1 MKKAEPQ
8 VPFVPYRSDDR
19 APHER
24 VLDLMDMA
32 HAKTCCIL
40 KQLGRAWPRP
50 ADEPAL
56 NAHSSTYR
64 CLRIPRRIR
73 SKPSRPGG
81 LDILLPSG
89 TIVAR
94 TLHRR
99 QAVGH
104 TTRKGVRPCGSL
116 YISVPLR

>member
-50 ADEPAL
+50 ADEPR
-56 NAHSSTYR
+56 STRTAAPTAACVSHAEYAAS
-64 CLRIPRRIR
+64 P
-73 SKPSRPGG
+73 PGREG
-81 LDILLPSG
+81 L
-89 TIVAR
+89 TFCCHMV
-94 TLHRR
+94 
-99 QAVGH
+99 Q
-104 TTRKGVRPCGSL
+104 
-116 YISVPLR
+116 

>member
-24 VLDLMDMA
+24 VLELMDMT
-32 HAKTCCIL
+32 HAKTCRIL
-40 KQLGRAWPRP
+40 EQLGRAWPRP

-64 CLRIPRRIR
+64 CLRIPRGI
-73 SKPSRPGG
+73 
-81 LDILLPSG
+81 
-89 TIVAR
+89 
-94 TLHRR
+94 
-99 QAVGH
+99 
-104 TTRKGVRPCGSL
+104 
-116 YISVPLR
+116 